1 MRLRAKLA
9 ALLKARRRE
18 TFTAGTMINEK
29 QEEAAPVRR
38 PTPMEF
44 GSLPLDPRYGWG
56 IVLEPAEKMIYL
68 LNEFIEQLA
77 LEAYYNG
84 EDFQFPREELEARF
98 LTFFDQMVETGRLQ
112 RLADAPP
119 KHGRLVVGPKRW
131 INAQQIRISRLVEW
145 WRQQDGPDIEA
156 KV

>member
-1 MRLRAKLA
+1 MRLRTKLA
-9 ALLKARRRE
+9 ALLKARHRE
-18 TFTAGTMINEK
+18 PFAAGETINGE
-29 QEEAAPVRR
+29 QEEAPPVRR

-84 EDFQFPREELEARF
+84 DDFQFPREELQARF
-98 LTFFDQMVETGRLQ
+98 LTFFDHMVETGELQ

-131 INAQQIRISRLVEW
+131 INAQQIRINRLVEW